1 MIIKDRVRPGGEE
14 MATKKKARR
23 SAKKKSSGSARRRKR
38 TRPTRR
44 ETGAQ
49 VRRPAG
55 EAQTLVEEGSRA
67 RPDRPR
73 RNPAKKSAEEGAR
86 PQAREEVRFPEDRQ
100 EGGSPQAATRTAP
113 APNRPRRRLPPRPGR
128 PPAFSAKATGNRES
142 ATTRASRVG
151 APPRRAGARAR
162 GRRGPPGGPSPV
174 ERFGSGRRFRA
185 GRGEEERARRREW

>member
-1 MIIKDRVRPGGEE
+1 

-23 SAKKKSSGSARRRKR
+23 SAKKKSSGSRGGEKE

-55 EAQTLVEEGSRA
+55 EAQTLVEEGRA
-67 RPDRPR
+67 QGQTGREEIREEIR
-73 RNPAKKSAEEGAR
+73 EEGAR

-100 EGGSPQAATRTAP
+100 EGGSPQGSDPDRTGPQTGPEEGSRRVQAV
-113 APNRPRRRLPPRPGR
+113 RRRSRRRRLEIGRALQREPPELGR
-128 PPAFSAKATGNRES
+128 H
-142 ATTRASRVG
+142 
-151 APPRRAGARAR
+151 PRRAGARAR

-185 GRGEEERARRREW
+185 GRGEEERARRRVVGLTQPRSSQD